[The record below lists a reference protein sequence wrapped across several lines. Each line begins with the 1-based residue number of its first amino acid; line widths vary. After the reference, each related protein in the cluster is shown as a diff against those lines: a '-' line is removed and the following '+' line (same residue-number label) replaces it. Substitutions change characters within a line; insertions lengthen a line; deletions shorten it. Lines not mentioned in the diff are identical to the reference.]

1 MSFSIY
7 ALTVAAVL
15 FIQNAALALATP
27 PNATT
32 LNGTYIGTYSEEY
45 DQDFFLGV
53 PFAQP
58 PLGELRFAVPQ
69 SLNTSFDGTRDATSY
84 SSACIGYGVSG
95 ITAQRDYI
103 DRNADIGGIQSP
115 EWNYELSEDCL
126 YLNVVRP
133 ANYSSYEEPLPVAVW
148 IYVSTHLRDSSMG
161 TKRHTGRLIFPRRS
175 VGLAV
180 QSILHRTKQ
189 RADQHTFHRHID
201 QLSPRSLVSL

>member
-15 FIQNAALALATP
+15 FIQNAAVALATP

-32 LNGTYIGTYSEEY
+32 LNGTYVGTYSEEY
-45 DQDFFLGV
+45 DQDFFLGM

-95 ITAQRDYI
+95 MTAQC
-103 DRNADIGGIQSP
+103 
-115 EWNYELSEDCL
+115 DC
-126 YLNVVRP
+126 NRQ
-133 ANYSSYEEPLPVAVW
+133 
-148 IYVSTHLRDSSMG
+148 
-161 TKRHTGRLIFPRRS
+161 KC
-175 VGLAV
+175 
-180 QSILHRTKQ
+180 
-189 RADQHTFHRHID
+189 
-201 QLSPRSLVSL
+201 

>member
-95 ITAQRDYI
+95 MTARRDCI
-103 DRNADIGGIQSP
+103 DRNADIGGMQSP
-115 EWNYELSEDCL
+115 EWNYDLSEDCL

-133 ANYSSYEEPLPVAVW
+133 ADRKSTRLNSSHSGESRMP
-148 IYVSTHLRDSSMG
+148 SS
-161 TKRHTGRLIFPRRS
+161 
-175 VGLAV
+175 A
-180 QSILHRTKQ
+180 
-189 RADQHTFHRHID
+189 
-201 QLSPRSLVSL
+201 